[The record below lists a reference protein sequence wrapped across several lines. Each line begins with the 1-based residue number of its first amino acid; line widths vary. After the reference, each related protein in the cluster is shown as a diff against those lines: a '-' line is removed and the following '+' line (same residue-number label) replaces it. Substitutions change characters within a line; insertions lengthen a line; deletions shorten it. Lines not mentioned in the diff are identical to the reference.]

1 VLRTENISVSF
12 GGIRAIDG
20 VGFDV
25 DAGRVTG
32 LIGPNG
38 AGKTT
43 MFNVVTGLQ
52 KPKAGRVFLNE
63 IDVTRMG
70 PKSRARMGMGRT
82 FQRLEVFGSLSVRE
96 NVMVA
101 LESRRGR
108 STWRGHRAQADEL
121 LRRVGIADYADA
133 AGDVLST
140 GTARLLEMA
149 RALACGPKVLLLDE
163 VSAGLDSHESILVG
177 EIMLELAKEGIAVLL
192 VEHDMDLVMRVC
204 EQLYVMDF
212 GQLIAAGK
220 PEDIRA
226 DPKVQAAYLG
236 TEILGTGDEVR
247 TTEGLDS

>member
-1 VLRTENISVSF
+1 VLRTENIRVSF